1 MFDFRGN
8 CTVNGC
14 TCEKGFEGLACENDL
29 GGGVVSAAYSRSAY
43 NNAVIVFSFSL
54 LATIHH
60 YYRTNY

>member
-1 MFDFRGN
+1 M
-8 CTVNGC
+8 NGC

-60 YYRTNY
+60 YFRTNY